1 LPLLRN
7 GQLSQIFNA
16 HSISSRDGVLQIVIR
31 VLAADE
37 SAVLGDAGVGKTS
50 ILNQFVN
57 REFSLTFLP
66 TVGADFT
73 SRQMEIDGNFFTLQL
88 WDTAG
93 QERYRSLASSFFRGA
108 EICVLVYD
116 ITSQTS
122 FDSITVWYDI
132 FRQQCSPLHPRFPFL
147 LLGNKTDDERHR
159 VVPIAIGQEFADSR
173 GFLFFEVSAK
183 MAERIPDALEAVVR
197 ASLEVSHVSE
207 EIDSST
213 QVTFQEVN
221 QQWPRKSAIA
231 ESSHPVN
238 ITCK

>member
-1 LPLLRN
+1 ME
-7 GQLSQIFNA
+7 FYK
-16 HSISSRDGVLQIVIR
+16 SSSVCSRQMKVLF
-31 VLAADE
+31 
-37 SAVLGDAGVGKTS
+37 LGDAGVGKTS

-57 REFSLTFLP
+57 REFSSQYRP

-73 SRQMEIDGNFFTLQL
+73 SRQMEVDGTFLTLQL

-116 ITSQTS
+116 ITSQSS
-122 FDSITVWYDI
+122 FDSVNVWFDI

-159 VVPIAIGQEFADSR
+159 VIPVATGQEFALSN

-183 MAERIPDALEAVVR
+183 MGDRIPDALEAVVR
-197 ASLEVSHVSE
+197 ASLEASQVTE
-207 EIDSST
+207 EIDT
-213 QVTFQEVN
+213 
-221 QQWPRKSAIA
+221 SAEIHFEEIVQRTA
-231 ESSHPVN
+231 KEK
-238 ITCK
+238 CMC